1 MFPMRDM
8 MWECCFDPILF
19 EYCLEVDVSTE
30 SRSMKRLNII
40 QAKDMWQCGA
50 FVMADGMCSLRG
62 SWTFI

>member
-30 SRSMKRLNII
+30 SRSMKRLKHSSERHV
-40 QAKDMWQCGA
+40 AVWRFRYG
-50 FVMADGMCSLRG
+50 
-62 SWTFI
+62 